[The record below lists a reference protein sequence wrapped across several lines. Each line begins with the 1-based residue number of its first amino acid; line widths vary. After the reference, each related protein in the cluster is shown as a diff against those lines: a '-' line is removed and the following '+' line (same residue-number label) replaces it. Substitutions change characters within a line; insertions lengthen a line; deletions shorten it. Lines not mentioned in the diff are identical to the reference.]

1 MLIFFAMPTIQ
12 DHVIQ
17 YFRTFGGNYK
27 KTRLPNCSFFFFA
40 VFFRKRSTCFQI
52 LNRFCRYHRSYY
64 PTHLFF
70 ISARNIE
77 PKCLGFIREKFFI
90 IYKEKAKFEDRQSN
104 QERLTWINE
113 GGKKRK
119 KKRISSPS
127 RLVGVRVELFAEE
140 ATILYMYIISLKRLV
155 ISQHFSLG

>member
-52 LNRFCRYHRSYY
+52 LNQFCRYHRSYY

-119 KKRISSPS
+119 KKKGFPVHPGWSGSGLSCLRR
-127 RLVGVRVELFAEE
+127 RLPYC
-140 ATILYMYIISLKRLV
+140 TCTS
-155 ISQHFSLG
+155 